1 MASLKLNPHSRARA
15 THGHPWVYA
24 NEVQKLLA
32 PEFDG
37 QAVTCRDGKGFLLGT
52 GIYNSRSQIV
62 WRRFSREKEELDG
75 DYLRK
80 AIGHAVKRR
89 PNESSR
95 RLVWSEADDLPGLI
109 VDQYADILV
118 MQALTLAMDRLTPV
132 IVEILKELIS
142 PRFFVLRNDA
152 PVRNLE
158 GLPLEVKSLA
168 EEMPAGRWCMI
179 GGINFWLD
187 VMEGHK
193 TGCYLDQREQYLH
206 VARYAKNR
214 RVLDAFCNQGGFA
227 LHCAKAGAREVLG
240 VDLSEPAVALAR
252 ENAQNNFCQ
261 ASFEVGNVFDWF
273 RQRREET
280 WEMIILDPPSF
291 TKTKSKLDDALRG
304 YRELNL
310 RAMQRLEPG
319 GILATYTCSYHISHD
334 IFLEMLFSAAG
345 DARRDVRILEICRQA
360 SDHPIRLNMPE
371 SEYLRGFILEVE

>member
-1 MASLKLNPHSRARA
+1 MASLKLNPHSHARA
-15 THGHPWVYA
+15 TQGHPWVYA

-62 WRRFSREKEELDG
+62 WRRFSREKEELDE

-80 AIGHAVKRR
+80 AIGRAVGRR
-89 PNESSR
+89 PRESSR

-109 VDQYADILV
+109 VDQYADIVV

-132 IVEILKELIS
+132 IADILKDLLR

-152 PVRNLE
+152 PVRGLE
-158 GLPLEVKSLA
+158 GLPLEVKSLG

-193 TGCYLDQREQYLH
+193 TGCYLDQREQYLN
-206 VARYAKNR
+206 VSRYAKNR

-227 LHCAKAGAREVLG
+227 LHCAKAGAKEVLG

-252 ENAQNNFCQ
+252 ENAQSNFCQ

-280 WEMIILDPPSF
+280 WGMIILDPPSF